1 MITVRVFR
9 ADDKDYAARMR
20 LVNLQYPDD
29 PCSIAELRHAD
40 EMRPD
45 DVWWRQLI
53 VEKNS
58 EIVAF
63 GAIGQAFWTHSP
75 DQYFVQVDVDPAC
88 LGQGIGSSVFT
99 RLVDMAQ
106 ADNQVSMLTAECRED
121 IESAVAFLTAKGF
134 SIDIRNPS
142 ALLEIATFDEQ
153 PFMRLMERVKEK
165 GIRMCSLQSL
175 AQQSDWQEKYWRLDE
190 EILQDVPGPEP
201 YRPRPLSLFVQ
212 QKVESP
218 QFAPDCI
225 HIALRGSN
233 WVGMSEL
240 WLDPEHPE
248 LGSTGLTGVSR
259 EWRRMGIATALKVL
273 VLRVARERG
282 LKYIITS
289 NEENNPMRQ
298 INHALGFKPLPAW
311 LGWSLTID
319 SQN

>member
-1 MITVRVFR
+1 MKIRTFR

-40 EMRPD
+40 ETRP

-53 VEKNS
+53 VEKNG
-58 EIVAF
+58 EVVAF
-63 GAIGQAFWTHSP
+63 GAIGQAFWTYCP
-75 DQYFVQVDVDPAC
+75 DQFFVQIDVDPAC

-99 RLVDMAQ
+99 RLVEMAQ
-106 ADNQVSMLTAECRED
+106 TDNHVSMLTAECRED
-121 IESAVAFLTAKGF
+121 IESAVAFLTDKRF

-142 ALLEIATFDEQ
+142 SLLEIATFDEQ
-153 PFMRLMERVKEK
+153 PFQQHIEQVEEK
-165 GIRMCSLQSL
+165 CVRICSLQSL
-175 AQQSDWQEKYWRLDE
+175 SQLSDWQEKYWLLNE
-190 EILQDVPGPEP
+190 EILQDVPAPEP
-201 YRPRPLSLFVQ
+201 YRKRPLALFVQ
-212 QKVESP
+212 QKVEAP

-225 HIALRGSN
+225 HIALSGSS

-259 EWRRMGIATALKVL
+259 EWRRMGIATALKVS

-282 LKYIITS
+282 LKRMITS
-289 NEENNPMRQ
+289 NEENNPMLQ
-298 INHALGFKPLPAW
+298 INKALGFKPLPAW
-311 LGWSLTID
+311 LGWSLAID
-319 SQN
+319 RKN